1 MLTSSM
7 AGCLARL
14 WLAAALARAATD
26 ENLVPLIV
34 LKNPRSGSSWLVQ
47 LLNSV
52 PRDDVG
58 AKSVEGI
65 ISTADSSGVMLLQ
78 AAAREASAR
87 GAVGE
92 RDDGAIKRAYN
103 KLEKLVPGLLNKA
116 GST

>member
-1 MLTSSM
+1 MPIRHHTRTCIHFST
-7 AGCLARL
+7 R
-14 WLAAALARAATD
+14 
-26 ENLVPLIV
+26 
-34 LKNPRSGSSWLVQ
+34 
-47 LLNSV
+47 
-52 PRDDVG
+52 
-58 AKSVEGI
+58 I